1 MLPETEP
8 EQMERGQSIQRLTE
22 QDVAAWNLL
31 PFSRTSS
38 GFLYAFLLAA
48 TLGLSILS
56 VILFI

>member
-1 MLPETEP
+1 
-8 EQMERGQSIQRLTE
+8 MERRQSIQRLTE